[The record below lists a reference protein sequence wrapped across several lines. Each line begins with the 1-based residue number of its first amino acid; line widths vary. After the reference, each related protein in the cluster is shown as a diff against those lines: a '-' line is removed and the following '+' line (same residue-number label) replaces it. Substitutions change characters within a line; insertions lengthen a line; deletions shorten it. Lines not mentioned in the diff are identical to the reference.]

1 MLNFALCDDNYSA
14 IDKLSKMLNSIL
26 ISNNLKGQITFT
38 SSSPDK
44 LLNFV
49 KHNPV
54 HVLLLDID
62 LKSTKSGIELAE
74 QIRAI
79 DKSVYIIFITGHFE
93 FSLIAYKCKTF
104 DFLAKPLT
112 KERFE
117 ETILRLY
124 SDVFGD
130 TSRYIRL
137 DNNKTVIKE
146 DSIRFIKKDGMKVIF
161 HTDTRDYETYS
172 SFNKISDMLPYNF
185 VRCHKSYIVNM
196 DKITDI
202 DTVDNSIYFSKN
214 DKCFIGP
221 KYKNN
226 FMEVFKNEYFTDDM
240 VSIDCAKR
248 DVI

>member
-185 VRCHKSYIVNM
+185 VRCHKSYIVNVS
-196 DKITDI
+196 KISDI
-202 DTVDNSIYFSKN
+202 NLSENEISFTKS
-214 DKCFIGP
+214 DKCYIGP
-221 KYKNN
+221 KYKND
-226 FMEVFKNEYFTDDM
+226 FMEVLKNEYFTNNM
-240 VSIDCAKR
+240 VSIDCRK
-248 DVI
+248 